1 MTTFGSVC
9 SGIEAA
15 SVAWHP
21 LGWKASWLAEISKF
35 PSELLA
41 HYYPDVPNLGDMTT
55 IADLVKKGSVDAP
68 DVFVGGTPCQA
79 FSFAGLRNSLDDAR
93 GNLTLEF
100 ARIADAIDDKRMD
113 SGREPAVIVWENV
126 PGVLNT
132 KDNAFGCF
140 LGLLAGAGGEL
151 QPTGKRWSNA
161 GCVYGKKRTVAWR
174 ILDAQYFGVAQ
185 RRRRV
190 FVVASAGGIDPCEVL
205 FERGGVSGNIAQSEG
220 SWKDIA
226 GTFTACSFAGDAGG
240 KPDGAAGGHFQPVLN
255 GMTVFREGGFAD
267 YVGDEVGTL
276 RSSGGACGNGSENL
290 VIVPCPTMVAN
301 SKLHAVAI
309 RGNVIGRKDE
319 NGGNGLGCDENISP
333 TLTSTDVH
341 AVAFQSSSSFI
352 PCGVDITPTLGAQN
366 ANAMAVANKYQI
378 RRLTPVE
385 CERLQGFP
393 DVKKNVKI
401 RACLDHQ
408 NPSASAET
416 QCLKLPNN
424 ARSAEPGAS
433 PPSASVA
440 GQSSSTSPPSQS
452 GRVAVNVQI
461 DLERMHLHL
470 HSVGRLLLSVSL
482 AEPQSRYPLLTQLG
496 NIAPLLVQ
504 VLANLERTTT
514 AGRAASHPHTNPSL
528 HQLNGSPFV
537 ELSGQEIGEFAN
549 DAETFTKKASAF
561 TKFIT
566 SQAGQSFLS
575 CSETLRTLCCFATA
589 AISLCIQEK
598 TNWASS
604 YEISIDLVQGYTNVP
619 FGNRMASDA
628 QRYHALGNSMAVPV
642 MRWIGEQIIE
652 KLKRTTRKD

>member
-1 MTTFGSVC
+1 MRIFINDMKKITTFGSVC

-21 LGWKASWLAEISKF
+21 IGWKASWLSEISKF

-55 IADLVKKGSVDAP
+55 IVDLVKSGSVDAP

-126 PGVLNT
+126 PGVLST

-140 LGLLAGAGGEL
+140 LGLLAGSGCEL

-190 FVVASAGGIDPCEVL
+190 FVVASAGSIDPCEVL
-205 FERGGVSGNIAQSEG
+205 FERGCVSG
-220 SWKDIA
+220 DITQGKVTGEDIT
-226 GTFTACSFAGDAGG
+226 GTLTTRLSRCSADEA
-240 KPDGAAGGHFQPVLN
+240 AAGFYQPVIN
-255 GMTVFREGGFAD
+255 GATLFNDRV
-267 YVGDEVGTL
+267 VGTL
-276 RSSGGACGNGSENL
+276 CASDYKGAGNQYVSDGKLVIAPFDLQQITSKYNGST
-290 VIVPCPTMVAN
+290 VKVGSKCPTMAAN

-341 AVAFQSSSSFI
+341 AVAFQSNSSFI

-366 ANAMAVANKYQI
+366 ADAMAVANKHQV

-393 DVKKNVKI
+393 DNF
-401 RACLDHQ
+401 
-408 NPSASAET
+408 
-416 QCLKLPNN
+416 
-424 ARSAEPGAS
+424 
-433 PPSASVA
+433 
-440 GQSSSTSPPSQS
+440 TS
-452 GRVAVNVQI
+452 
-461 DLERMHLHL
+461 
-470 HSVGRLLLSVSL
+470 
-482 AEPQSRYPLLTQLG
+482 
-496 NIAPLLVQ
+496 
-504 VLANLERTTT
+504 
-514 AGRAASHPHTNPSL
+514 
-528 HQLNGSPFV
+528 
-537 ELSGQEIGEFAN
+537 
-549 DAETFTKKASAF
+549 
-561 TKFIT
+561 
-566 SQAGQSFLS
+566 
-575 CSETLRTLCCFATA
+575 
-589 AISLCIQEK
+589 
-598 TNWASS
+598 
-604 YEISIDLVQGYTNVP
+604 VP
-619 FGNRMASDA
+619 FGKRMASDA
-628 QRYHALGNSMAVPV
+628 QRYFALGNSMAVPV

-652 KLKRTTRKD
+652 KLNHDT

>member
-21 LGWKASWLAEISKF
+21 LGWKASWLSEISKF

-41 HYYPDVPNLGDMTT
+41 HFYPEVPNLGDMTT

-100 ARIADAIDDKRMD
+100 ARIADAIDDKRME

-126 PGVLNT
+126 PGVLST

-140 LGLLAGAGGEL
+140 IGLLAGAGCEL

-190 FVVASAGGIDPCEVL
+190 FIVASAGSIDPCEVL
-205 FERGGVSGNIAQSEG
+205 FERGCVSGDIAQSESSG
-220 SWKDIA
+220 KDIA
-226 GTFTACSFAGDAGG
+226 GTFTACAFACGAGG
-240 KPDGAAGGHFQPVLN
+240 KPDGAAGGRFQPVIN

-267 YVGDEVGTL
+267 YVGGEFGTL
-276 RSSGGACGNGSENL
+276 RSSGGACGNGAESL
-290 VIVPCPTMVAN
+290 VVAPFDLQQITSKHNGSTVKVGAPCPTMAAN
-301 SKLHAVAI
+301 SKLHAVAT

-341 AVAFQSSSSFI
+341 AVAFQSNSSFI
-352 PCGVDITPTLGAQN
+352 PRGVDFTPTLGAQN
-366 ANAMAVANKYQI
+366 ADAMAVANKYQV
-378 RRLTPVE
+378 RRLTPIE

-393 DVKKNVKI
+393 D
-401 RACLDHQ
+401 
-408 NPSASAET
+408 
-416 QCLKLPNN
+416 
-424 ARSAEPGAS
+424 
-433 PPSASVA
+433 
-440 GQSSSTSPPSQS
+440 
-452 GRVAVNVQI
+452 
-461 DLERMHLHL
+461 
-470 HSVGRLLLSVSL
+470 
-482 AEPQSRYPLLTQLG
+482 
-496 NIAPLLVQ
+496 
-504 VLANLERTTT
+504 
-514 AGRAASHPHTNPSL
+514 
-528 HQLNGSPFV
+528 
-537 ELSGQEIGEFAN
+537 
-549 DAETFTKKASAF
+549 
-561 TKFIT
+561 
-566 SQAGQSFLS
+566 
-575 CSETLRTLCCFATA
+575 
-589 AISLCIQEK
+589 
-598 TNWASS
+598 
-604 YEISIDLVQGYTNVP
+604 GYTNVP
-619 FGNRMASDA
+619 FGKRMASDA

-642 MRWIGEQIIE
+642 MRWIGERIRGW
-652 KLKRTTRKD
+652 L

>member
-55 IADLVKKGSVDAP
+55 IAGLVKKGSVDAP

-126 PGVLNT
+126 PGVLST

-319 NGGNGLGCDENISP
+319 NGGNGLGCNENISP

-341 AVAFQSSSSFI
+341 AVAFQSNSSFI

-366 ANAMAVANKYQI
+366 ADAMAVANKYQV

-393 DVKKNVKI
+393 DNF
-401 RACLDHQ
+401 
-408 NPSASAET
+408 
-416 QCLKLPNN
+416 
-424 ARSAEPGAS
+424 
-433 PPSASVA
+433 
-440 GQSSSTSPPSQS
+440 TS
-452 GRVAVNVQI
+452 
-461 DLERMHLHL
+461 
-470 HSVGRLLLSVSL
+470 
-482 AEPQSRYPLLTQLG
+482 
-496 NIAPLLVQ
+496 
-504 VLANLERTTT
+504 
-514 AGRAASHPHTNPSL
+514 
-528 HQLNGSPFV
+528 
-537 ELSGQEIGEFAN
+537 
-549 DAETFTKKASAF
+549 
-561 TKFIT
+561 
-566 SQAGQSFLS
+566 
-575 CSETLRTLCCFATA
+575 
-589 AISLCIQEK
+589 
-598 TNWASS
+598 
-604 YEISIDLVQGYTNVP
+604 VP
-619 FGNRMASDA
+619 FGKRMASDA

>member
-1 MTTFGSVC
+1 MITFGSVC

-55 IADLVKKGSVDAP
+55 IVDLVKSGGVDAP

-126 PGVLNT
+126 PGVLST

-140 LGLLAGAGGEL
+140 LGLLAGSGCEL

-190 FVVASAGGIDPCEVL
+190 FVVASAGSIDPCEVL
-205 FERGGVSGNIAQSEG
+205 FERGCVRGYITQGKVTGE
-220 SWKDIA
+220 DIA
-226 GTFTACSFAGDAGG
+226 GTLTTRLSRCSADEA
-240 KPDGAAGGHFQPVLN
+240 AAGFYQPVIN

-290 VIVPCPTMVAN
+290 VVAPFDLQQITSKHNGSTVKVGAPCPTMAAN

-341 AVAFQSSSSFI
+341 AVAFQSNSSFI
-352 PCGVDITPTLGAQN
+352 PCGVDFTPTLGEKN
-366 ANAMAVANKYQI
+366 ANAMTVENKYQV
-378 RRLTPVE
+378 RRLTPLE

-393 DVKKNVKI
+393 DNF
-401 RACLDHQ
+401 
-408 NPSASAET
+408 
-416 QCLKLPNN
+416 
-424 ARSAEPGAS
+424 
-433 PPSASVA
+433 
-440 GQSSSTSPPSQS
+440 TS
-452 GRVAVNVQI
+452 
-461 DLERMHLHL
+461 
-470 HSVGRLLLSVSL
+470 
-482 AEPQSRYPLLTQLG
+482 
-496 NIAPLLVQ
+496 
-504 VLANLERTTT
+504 
-514 AGRAASHPHTNPSL
+514 
-528 HQLNGSPFV
+528 
-537 ELSGQEIGEFAN
+537 
-549 DAETFTKKASAF
+549 
-561 TKFIT
+561 
-566 SQAGQSFLS
+566 
-575 CSETLRTLCCFATA
+575 
-589 AISLCIQEK
+589 
-598 TNWASS
+598 
-604 YEISIDLVQGYTNVP
+604 VP
-619 FGNRMASDA
+619 FGKRMASDA

-642 MRWIGEQIIE
+642 MFWIGERIMN
-652 KLKRTTRKD
+652 KLDDK